1 MLLSRYRSLGL
12 ALPLAGA
19 LAVLACGEDPT
30 PPPTTGTIQI
40 TTTTSGVELDPDG
53 YSVQIGSGAA
63 QAIGASA
70 TLTSEDIDP
79 GTYPV
84 QLTGLAANC
93 TVAGENP
100 RTATVAA
107 GETTTVAFVITCS
120 ESTGSLSV
128 VPATSGWPSDPDG
141 YTVAVDGVDEGD
153 VAANGSVTIDAL
165 PTGEHAVS
173 LNGVADNCR
182 VLGTNPRS
190 VTVPPG
196 ESLNVSFAVTC
207 NAVSGSMTVRAV
219 TEGPAPDEDGY
230 IISLDGD
237 DRGTLGANASVTL
250 SGLVSGTHLLGLGGL
265 AANCEIEGANLRTVT
280 VGPGDSPDVTY
291 TIACATPPAASGTL
305 RITTVTADP
314 DPETDGYTLIVDAGS
329 AQPIGVNATDV
340 VTNLAVGA
348 HTVRLGGV
356 PDNCTLDPAS
366 PAPVTIGDGTLTELT
381 FTVACR
387 TTTGDVLVR
396 VTTSGATPDANGY
409 VATLDGAAPG
419 QPIAA
424 AGTVRFSGVPAGTHT
439 IALSDVADG
448 CSVTGGP
455 SRDVTVTAA
464 AIVETAFAVTCA
476 GATGTIQATAA
487 TSGTSPDPDGYAL
500 SVDGG
505 TPQPIIADA
514 PLTIPNL
521 APGDHVVELT
531 GVAANCTVEGDNPRT
546 VAVAADATAPVA
558 FTVACST
565 TLGSLQVTTTTSGS
579 SPDPDGYSLSVD
591 GGAPLPVGP
600 NATVPVEGL
609 LVGPHTVVLSGAAS
623 NCHVTGE
630 NPRSVTVV
638 EGSAP
643 VAFEI
648 NCLGA
653 DALVAFFSNALG
665 LGAIFVVSPNGTG
678 LTNLTPAGSFEFAP
692 VWSPD
697 GRRLLFAKNDDLWVM
712 DAQGGGRLKL
722 ADGQWGIVEHRWSP
736 DGTMIAYVDGRPEGE
751 NIVEELWVM
760 RADGSGKLRLAEGA
774 SQPSWSPDGRR
785 LAYFGGGIIRV
796 INVDGTG
803 DVALTSQLAFQP
815 AWSPDGS
822 RIAFVN
828 FSFRQITL
836 TNPDGT
842 GEVALTPLGTQDDS
856 PTWSPDGSR
865 IAFNTG
871 LNESDVAVMNADG
884 SGRVN
889 LTNRPG
895 FDLSPAWSPDGT
907 RLAYHRQEEDHSD
920 SEIYIM
926 NVDGTSQ
933 TNLSNRPN
941 TSESTP
947 AWGGEGR
954 QLLASRASVAS
965 RASSVYGRWLKA
977 QGSRA
982 WRMP

>member
-1 MLLSRYRSLGL
+1 MLLNRYRLLGL

-19 LAVLACGEDPT
+19 LAVLACGDDPT
-30 PPPTTGTIQI
+30 PPATTGTIQI
-40 TTTTSGVELDPDG
+40 TTTTSGVELDADG

-63 QAIGASA
+63 QAIGATA
-70 TLTSEDIDP
+70 TLTGEDIDP

-84 QLTGLAANC
+84 QLTGMAANC

-100 RTATVAA
+100 RTATVTA

-120 ESTGSLSV
+120 ESTGSLSI

-141 YTVAVDGVDEGD
+141 YTVTVDGVDQGT
-153 VAANGSVTIDAL
+153 VGANGSVTIDAL
-165 PTGEHAVS
+165 PTGDHAVS

-182 VLGTNPRS
+182 VLGSNPRS

-196 ESLNVSFAVTC
+196 EALNVNFAVTC
-207 NAVSGSMTVRAV
+207 NAVSGSMTVRAA
-219 TEGPAPDEDGY
+219 TTGPAPDEDGY

-237 DRGTLGANASVTL
+237 DRGTLGVNASVTL
-250 SGLVSGTHLLGLGGL
+250 SGLVPGDHLLGLGGL
-265 AANCEIEGANLRTVT
+265 AANCEIEGANLRVVT
-280 VGPGDSPDVTY
+280 VGPGNSPDITY
-291 TIACATPPAASGTL
+291 TVACATPPAASGTL

-314 DPETDGYTLIVDAGS
+314 DPETEGYTLVVDAGP

-348 HTVRLGGV
+348 HTVGLGGV

-366 PAPVTIGDGTLTELT
+366 PAPVTIGDGTITELT

-396 VTTSGATPDANGY
+396 ATTTGAIPDANGY
-409 VATLDGAAPG
+409 VASLDGAAPG
-419 QPIAA
+419 QPIATG
-424 AGTVRFSGVPAGTHT
+424 GTARFTGVPAGSHT
-439 IALSDVADG
+439 VALSDVADG

-455 SRDVTVTAA
+455 SRDVIVTAGA
-464 AIVETAFAVTCA
+464 TVEAAFAVTCA
-476 GATGTIQATAA
+476 GATGTIEATAA

-505 TPQPIIADA
+505 TSQPIPAGA
-514 PLTIPNL
+514 PLTVPNL
-521 APGDHVVELT
+521 APGDHAVGLT
-531 GVAANCTVEGDNPRT
+531 GVAANCTVEGTNPRT
-546 VAVAADATAPVA
+546 VAVAADATVPVA
-558 FTVACST
+558 FAVTCST
-565 TLGSLQVTTTTSGS
+565 TLGSLQVTTTTGGS

-591 GGAPLPVGP
+591 GGAPVPIGP

-609 LVGPHTVVLSGAAS
+609 LVGPHTVVLSGTAS

-638 EGSAP
+638 DGSAP

-665 LGAIFVVSPNGTG
+665 LGAIFVVSPDGTG
-678 LTNLTPAGSFEFAP
+678 LRNLTPDGAFEYNP

-697 GRRLLFAKNDDLWVM
+697 GRRLLFAKNEDLWIM
-712 DAQGGGRLKL
+712 DAGGGGRVKL
-722 ADGQWGIVEHRWSP
+722 ADGQFGVGGHRWSS

-751 NIVEELWVM
+751 DIVEELWVM

-785 LAYFGGGIIRV
+785 LAYFGGGGVRV
-796 INVDGTG
+796 INADGTG
-803 DVALTSQLAFQP
+803 DVALSSQPAFQP

-822 RIAFVN
+822 RIAFVTL
-828 FSFRQITL
+828 SLRAITL
-836 TNPDGT
+836 VNPDGT
-842 GEVALTPLGTQDDS
+842 GEVALTPAGTQDDS

-871 LNESDVAVMNADG
+871 SDESDVGVMNADG

-895 FDLSPAWSPDGT
+895 FDLSPAWSPDGS
-907 RLAYHRQEEDHSD
+907 RLAYHRQALSD

-926 NVDGTSQ
+926 NADGTNQ

-941 TSESTP
+941 TLESTP
-947 AWGGEGR
+947 AWGGEGA
-954 QLLASRASVAS
+954 QLLASRAS
-965 RASSVYGRWLKA
+965 RASSVYSRWVKA
-977 QGSRA
+977 QGSRV
-982 WRMP
+982 RGMR